1 VVFLFPFAVW
11 HISLIDICK
20 QTNFNIFVQSGKAD
34 ISFKVFLFGKLQS
47 GIWGTLFLYN
57 FIRFIP
63 SAFEKLSALKALGF
77 CCFSIRVM
85 VY

>member
-1 VVFLFPFAVW
+1 MN
-11 HISLIDICK
+11 HKKSLILP
-20 QTNFNIFVQSGKAD
+20 GER
-34 ISFKVFLFGKLQS
+34 
-47 GIWGTLFLYN
+47 LFLYN

-63 SAFEKLSALKALGF
+63 SAFEKLSALKAPGF